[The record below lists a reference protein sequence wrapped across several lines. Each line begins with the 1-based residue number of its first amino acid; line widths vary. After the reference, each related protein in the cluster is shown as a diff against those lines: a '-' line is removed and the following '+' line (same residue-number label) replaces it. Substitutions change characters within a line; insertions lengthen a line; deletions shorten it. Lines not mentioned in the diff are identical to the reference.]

1 MVEKNSHMLTLDDKS
16 GYDHILLHPDYRKYF
31 GIQFGGW
38 YMVYNTLPFGF
49 KASAY
54 VYHTTGMVPI
64 SYCRSLGIP
73 SLLNIDDR
81 LVCEIK
87 DKKENKGSLDCY
99 CNAIKS
105 IYVMCRVLA
114 SLGYLLN
121 LLKCSLKPDKCVKYL
136 GMLLDSEK
144 LAFIVETG
152 VIFQYL

>member
-1 MVEKNSHMLTLDDKS
+1 MLTLDDKS
-16 GYDHILLHPDYRKYF
+16 GYDHISLHPDYKKYF

-73 SLLNIDDR
+73 SLLYIDDR

-105 IYVMCRVLA
+105 IYVTSRVLA

>member
-1 MVEKNSHMLTLDDKS
+1 
-16 GYDHILLHPDYRKYF
+16 
-31 GIQFGGW
+31 
-38 YMVYNTLPFGF
+38 
-49 KASAY
+49 
-54 VYHTTGMVPI
+54 
-64 SYCRSLGIP
+64 
-73 SLLNIDDR
+73 
-81 LVCEIK
+81 VCEIK
-87 DKKENKGSLDCY
+87 DKKENKGRLDCY

>member
-1 MVEKNSHMLTLDDKS
+1 MLTLDDKS
-16 GYDHILLHPDYRKYF
+16 GYDHISLHPDYRKYF
-31 GIQFGGW
+31 GIQFFFGGGGGVW
-38 YMVYNTLPFGF
+38 CIIRYPLVF

-73 SLLNIDDR
+73 SLFYIDDR
-81 LVCEIK
+81 LVCGIK

-114 SLGYLLN
+114 SLEYLLN
-121 LLKCSLKPDKCVKYL
+121 LLKCSLKRVKFVKFWGCYWIL
-136 GMLLDSEK
+136 KNWRL
-144 LAFIVETG
+144 
-152 VIFQYL
+152 